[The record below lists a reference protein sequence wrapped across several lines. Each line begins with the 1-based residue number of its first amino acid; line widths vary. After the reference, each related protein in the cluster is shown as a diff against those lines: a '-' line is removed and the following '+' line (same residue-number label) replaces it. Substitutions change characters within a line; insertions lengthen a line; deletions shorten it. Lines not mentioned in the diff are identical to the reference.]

1 MAKILKI
8 NCRELYK
15 IGMYFGAQSKKLEN
29 IVNSMKNINSDIKS
43 AWDGIDYNTFYENYN
58 NFLSSIK
65 TIENSLLEK
74 SDLLKN
80 VALKHNIVDNDLI
93 DNLKWSTGNE

>member
-29 IVNSMKNINSDIKS
+29 RQRT
-43 AWDGIDYNTFYENYN
+43 W
-58 NFLSSIK
+58 
-65 TIENSLLEK
+65 
-74 SDLLKN
+74 
-80 VALKHNIVDNDLI
+80 
-93 DNLKWSTGNE
+93 